1 MSNPRSAVACTT
13 IDANNLFDD
22 LTSLPAEYTYWA
34 GRLAAAQSLVLE
46 AENAMED
53 ARYAA
58 QLELRKQHGKAA
70 TVDDIKAMVMLDVGY
85 LEARNKWVASKREC
99 GKLEAVVSGI
109 QYRSRMLQSAVKL
122 RCESEDAAPANHTHP
137 LNDLDNVTHE

>member
-34 GRLAAAQSLVLE
+34 GRLAAAQSTVLE
-46 AENAMED
+46 AENTMED

-58 QLELRKQHGKAA
+58 QLELRKQHGKSA
-70 TVDDIKAMVMLDVGY
+70 TVDDIKAMAMLDAGY
-85 LEARNKWVASKREC
+85 IEARNKWVAAKREC

-122 RCESEDAAPANHTHP
+122 RCESDDAAPANHTHP
-137 LNDLDNVTHE
+137 LNDLDNATNE